1 MHQTLDER
9 IAALLRP
16 GEKVHVGRRGRTH
29 FACVTDPA
37 EVVITETAESD
48 VSQRDALTWLLRH
61 LEVRCE

>member
-1 MHQTLDER
+1 MRRALDER
-9 IAALLRP
+9 ITALLKP

-29 FACVTDPA
+29 FACVTDAA

-61 LEVRCE
+61 LEGRCE